1 MDLKLTFFSFG
12 SLIVCV
18 FTGVLS
24 AFLLGIP
31 GRSRSSTYLGTAFAF
46 LSIHAFAFVTAY
58 SLNSPTAAYH
68 RWLILFVI
76 PAFVCLTQFFLHYP
90 VLTNHK
96 FASALLWTQ
105 SVIWIGFSAY
115 YINATLSL
123 RPVFDFTEQIWT
135 FGLINENKL
144 LGVLILSYCSIMIFI
159 GIRRS
164 WLNKQIGKGYVTSLF
179 LLFFILLILP
189 AVVANAMSRAGI
201 ISRATFLTIY
211 TFFIIPGS
219 FIILVLY
226 INTTED
232 KTRFLNRIT
241 GICLGTFL
249 LIQYW
254 LGIAS
259 VARQEETFD
268 LAKLRESESSV
279 FLKNFPAG
287 ILYAIEI
294 SGTSKVARSLD
305 ASLPISTIKGNEFKR
320 QALEDVD
327 SFFPKH
333 VDRFFLSDESKNPW
347 SVSYRF
353 NIKDSATIY
362 EFGFPYESYRE
373 SMHEIVILHVYIL
386 AVTIVTILIGFRFFF
401 KGTIWNP
408 LKNLLSAIE
417 RINKGD
423 LSAKIPVRIQD
434 EIGFLSISFNG
445 MVATIREAQTALS
458 VYANTLEDQVKERT
472 FQLTQLLEQQ
482 QGDYFLTS
490 LLLKPFGI
498 EKIENG
504 RIAFESFIR
513 QKKQFTFKGHDYE
526 IGGDLSMAD
535 TLTIG
540 GKSCSVFIN
549 ADAMGKSI
557 QGAGG
562 AIVLGSIF
570 GSILNRTKLF
580 EDKVNE
586 ITPQRWLKSTFLELS
601 KIFEIFDGTMLVTA
615 VIGIIEEDSGK
626 AYIVNAEHPIPIL
639 YRNGKASLL
648 HTKHFFNRMGIPQD
662 SSEAFIIQSIQ
673 LRSGDCLIIGSD
685 GKDDLIAGRS
695 DDGNN
700 IINGSPETF
709 LSCIEEA
716 KGDLNE
722 VYEKIKNHL
731 FDDISILKI
740 EYISNPETNLRI
752 GGCQKNRIKL

>member
-12 SLIVCV
+12 SLTVCV

-24 AFLLGIP
+24 TFLLGIP
-31 GRSRSSTYLGTAFAF
+31 ERSKSSTYLGAAFAF
-46 LSIHAFAFVTAY
+46 LSIHAFAFVIAY
-58 SLNSPTAAYH
+58 SLNSPIAAYH
-68 RWLILFVI
+68 RWLILFVV
-76 PAFVCLTQFFLHYP
+76 PAFICLTQFFLHYP
-90 VLTNHK
+90 ALTNRK
-96 FASALLWTQ
+96 FSSALLRTQ
-105 SVIWIGFSAY
+105 SVIWLLFSTF
-115 YINATLSL
+115 YIYSTLSL
-123 RPVFDFTEQIWT
+123 SPVFDFTEQIWT

-144 LGVLILSYCSIMIFI
+144 LGILILSYCSIMIFV
-159 GIRRS
+159 GIRKS
-164 WLNKQIGKGYVTSLF
+164 WVNKQIGKGYVTSLF
-179 LLFFILLILP
+179 LLFFILLIFP

-254 LGIAS
+254 LSLAS

-268 LAKLRESESSV
+268 LAKLRESENSVYLKSFSSE
-279 FLKNFPAG
+279 
-287 ILYAIEI
+287 ILYAVEI
-294 SGTSKVARSLD
+294 SKAADAARSLD
-305 ASLPISTIKGNEFKR
+305 ASLPVIHDRRNEFKR

-327 SFFPKH
+327 SFFPKS

-347 SVSYRF
+347 SISYRF
-353 NIKDSATIY
+353 KIKDSSNLY
-362 EFGFPYESYRE
+362 EVGFPYESYRE
-373 SMHEIVILHVYIL
+373 SMHEIVILHVFIL
-386 AVTIVTILIGFRFFF
+386 FITIVTVLLGFRFFF

-423 LSAKIPVRIQD
+423 LSTKIPVRIQD
-434 EIGFLSISFNG
+434 EIGFLSNSFNG
-445 MVATIREAQTALS
+445 MVATIRDAQTALS

-490 LLLKPFGI
+490 LLLKPFGV
-498 EKIENG
+498 EKIANG
-504 RIAFESFIR
+504 RIAIESFIR
-513 QKKQFTFKGHDYE
+513 QKKQFTFKGQSYE
-526 IGGDLSMAD
+526 IGGDLCMAD
-535 TLTIG
+535 TLSIG

-615 VIGIIEEDSGK
+615 VIGIVEEDTGK

-639 YRNGKASLL
+639 YRNGRASLVQ
-648 HTKHFFNRMGIPQD
+648 TKHFFNRMGVPQD
-662 SSEAFIIQSIQ
+662 SSEAFIIQSLQ

-695 DDGNN
+695 DNGSN
-700 IINGSPETF
+700 IINGNQETF
-709 LSCIEEA
+709 LSSIEDA
-716 KGDLNE
+716 KGDLKE
-722 VYEKIKNHL
+722 VYEKVKNHL

-740 EYISNPETNLRI
+740 EYISDPEVSLHI
-752 GGCQKNRIKL
+752 GRFQKGRIKQ